1 VSVNRLGKGLGAL
14 IRPQGETKKKQ
25 QKKFPKLGPGV
36 NAISL
41 KDIKPNPN
49 QPRRKFDE
57 VALEELMLSI
67 SAKGVVTPITV
78 REVDSGYEIIAGE
91 RRWRASKKAKKRT
104 IPAYIIKT
112 KNDAEIME
120 ISLIENIQRA
130 DLNAIEEANAFAI
143 LNSKYGMSHQQIAKS
158 VGKRRATISNSLR
171 LLKLPSDIRK
181 SLREGQISAGHARAI
196 LQGKTIHQMTN
207 IWKKIIKDNL
217 SVRSAEDLLKNKNKS
232 SDVKKKKIRNISP
245 EIRALEDR
253 LVEVFGTKVNLKTS
267 DNGGIIEISYFS
279 DDDLD
284 RLIELIDTIH

>member
-1 VSVNRLGKGLGAL
+1 MN
-14 IRPQGETKKKQ
+14 
-25 QKKFPKLGPGV
+25 
-36 NAISL
+36 
-41 KDIKPNPN
+41 
-49 QPRRKFDE
+49 
-57 VALEELMLSI
+57 
-67 SAKGVVTPITV
+67 
-78 REVDSGYEIIAGE
+78 EIICPDCKKVFKIDE
-91 RRWRASKKAKKRT
+91 ASYAEILKQVHNSEFRNEIKSRLEQANKEKNFE
-104 IPAYIIKT
+104 IAKT

-181 SLREGQISAGHARAI
+181 SLRDGQISAGHARAI

-217 SVRSAEDLLKNKNKS
+217 SVRSAEDLLKNQKNS
-232 SDVKKKKIRNISP
+232 SDIKKKKIRNISP

-267 DNGGIIEISYFS
+267 DNGGIIAISYFS